1 MKPNRKIDSIKEKMA
16 QFLEMPKEVVLD
28 FPKVVIVGD
37 SELSIENYK
46 GILEY
51 ESEVI
56 RVKTADRIIKV
67 GGKNLEI
74 TAITDEEIQIT
85 GTVSDVKFV

>member
-1 MKPNRKIDSIKEKMA
+1 MKSNRGIDSIKEKMA
-16 QFLEMPKEVVLD
+16 QLLEMPKEVVLD
-28 FPKVVIVGD
+28 FPKLVLVGD

-56 RVKTADRIIKV
+56 RVKTVDKIIKV
-67 GGKNLEI
+67 TGKNLEI

-85 GTVSDVKFV
+85 GTVSEVKFV